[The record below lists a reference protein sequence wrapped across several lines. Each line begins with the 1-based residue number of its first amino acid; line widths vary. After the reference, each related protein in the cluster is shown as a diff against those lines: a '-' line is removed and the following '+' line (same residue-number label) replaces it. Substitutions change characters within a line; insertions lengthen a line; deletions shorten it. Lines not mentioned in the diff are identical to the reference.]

1 MGKSSENCGFRR
13 LEADGLLLGDG
24 APFSVSPAGAVYT
37 LPFDVMAGAATVTR
51 CSAQI
56 SLVAAH
62 AGAPWQTLA
71 VSRGTLELTENLFS
85 VLEAIHSQTSLGG
98 VSRLSDLIWIARE
111 LQFRK

>member
-1 MGKSSENCGFRR
+1 MGC
-13 LEADGLLLGDG
+13 LEADGLSLGDG
-24 APFSVSPAGAVYT
+24 ARFSVSPAGAVYT

-71 VSRGTLELTENLFS
+71 VSRGTFELTENLFS

-98 VSRLSDLIWIARE
+98 CPPSCASVSRLSELIWIARE